1 MSTQNEATPQ
11 QTSLNGATIL
21 AIMSVTLAAGW
32 IAFAYYKSGSAEAD
46 GNGMLL
52 LHPIVPI
59 LLTVLLIKVY
69 RWVDIKFIVSLEIV
83 MMVLWVFIRLLGVLM
98 PFILGFGFAYLFRF
112 LRNVLPFPKQY
123 QRVIATL
130 VIILACIGL
139 FFYTGKQMSNQAKQM
154 TAGLQKF
161 YYKTIQP
168 YVFGEKL
175 KAIAISVEGETETLY
190 RTQGLYLLKGN
201 EPLVSKTSIS
211 TNQLT
216 DRPIQAIA
224 VGENYIYAG
233 TQSGLYRR
241 DKNSDAGPWKKVEN
255 TSLRDRSVQ
264 TINVPNWDRT
274 HIYVGTSKGLFKS
287 EDSADN
293 WSELEPTLFGELSI
307 ISVISIESRNP
318 EIAPKSGLPARILDE
333 NSKYIYVASRSTSDQ
348 NTLAAGATVYRH
360 LQNSARAWEQLSMS
374 NLPYLHTL
382 GSGDRKPAEL
392 YAGTEKGIY
401 QCNTLPEW
409 QETENT
415 EKYTTPTLEW
425 QQTAGTEALSAAISL
440 LITTPSGVYAGNEK
454 QLWYRPTDINVPDEN
469 TVDETEQNEGNV
481 NVWQNYFR
489 LEEPG
494 VLDTYKDNT
503 IVMQVKSYL
512 TEKIPTLAQKTGS
525 IFNFAG
531 SLASQLGGFLA
542 TVFLGL
548 IVFVYAS
555 QSFENYFRSFTDLV
569 PEKHRES
576 VKAYLREIDKSMQQF
591 LKGQAAVIAI
601 VSVISCIAYGVI
613 GVPFALLIGL
623 LAGFCNAIPTF
634 GPFIGGGF
642 AFFAML
648 MGLAAGDFS
657 LTEFLIR
664 CAFVLGAIFGI
675 QAIDNSL
682 ISPKVMSSAV
692 DVDPLLIMFAV
703 IVGAAILGFWG
714 VLLAIPIIVVI
725 KSIIAISQAAEEET
739 AVPALEEQ

>member
-21 AIMSVTLAAGW
+21 AIMSVALAAGW

-69 RWVDIKFIVSLEIV
+69 RWVDIKFIVNLEIA

-112 LRNVLPFPKQY
+112 LMNVLPFPKQY

-139 FFYTGKQMSNQAKQM
+139 FFYTGKQISNQAKQM

-201 EPLVSKTSIS
+201 EPLVSKTSIP

-241 DKNSDAGPWKKVEN
+241 DKNSDDGPWKKVEN
-255 TSLRDRSVQ
+255 TSLEDRSVQ
-264 TINVPNWDRT
+264 AINIPSWDRT
-274 HIYVGTSKGLFKS
+274 HIYVGTSEGLFKS
-287 EDSADN
+287 EDSAAN
-293 WSELEPTLFGELSI
+293 WSELEPTIFGELSI
-307 ISVISIESRNP
+307 ISVISIEGRNR
-318 EIAPKSGLPARILDE
+318 EIAPMDE
-333 NSKYIYVASRSTSDQ
+333 NSKYIYVASRPASDQ
-348 NTLAAGATVYRH
+348 NAQTTGAIVYRH
-360 LQNSARAWEQLSMS
+360 LQNSARDWEQLSMS

-382 GSGDRKPAEL
+382 VSGDRKPAEL
-392 YAGTEKGIY
+392 YAGTMKGIY
-401 QCNTLPEW
+401 HCNTLPEW

-415 EKYTTPTLEW
+415 EKHATPTLEW
-425 QQTAGTEALSAAISL
+425 QQTAGTEALSTPISL

-454 QLWYRPTDINVPDEN
+454 QLWYRPTDASVPEAN
-469 TVDETEQNEGNV
+469 AADETEPDEQNV
-481 NVWQNYFR
+481 NAWKNYFR
-489 LEEPG
+489 IEADG
-494 VLDTYKDNT
+494 ILDTYKDNT
-503 IVMQVKSYL
+503 IVMQAKSYL
-512 TEKIPTLAQKTGS
+512 TEKIPTLAQKTGP

-576 VKAYLREIDKSMQQF
+576 VKAYLREIDKNMQQF
-591 LKGQAAVIAI
+591 LKGQATVIAI
-601 VSVISCIAYGVI
+601 VSVISCAAYGLI

-657 LTEFLIR
+657 ISEFLIR

-725 KSIIAISQAAEEET
+725 KSVIAISQAAEEET